1 MKKGKIGF
9 TLIELM
15 IVVAII
21 GILAMIALP
30 AYQDYIARAKV
41 TEALNRLGEF
51 KTSISEYAASS
62 NGMPTSAAVAGINT
76 GAFGAHVSG
85 ATMTTTGETTVASVT
100 LTAIN
105 PTVDGQTLSFSCTR
119 DTATSAVTCHCFT
132 ASTDMYRYV
141 PASCRN
147 TS

>member
-1 MKKGKIGF
+1 MNRLQRGF

-41 TEALNRLGEF
+41 TEGINRLGEF

-62 NGMPTSAAVAGINT
+62 NAMPASAEAAGINT
-76 GAFGAHVSG
+76 GAFGTHVS
-85 ATMTTTGETTVASVT
+85 AAALTTTGETTVASVT
-100 LTAIN
+100 LTGIN
-105 PTVDGQTLSFSCTR
+105 PAVDGQNLSFSCTR
-119 DTATSAVTCHCFT
+119 DTNTSTVTCHCFAAT
-132 ASTDMYRYV
+132 TDMYRYV
-141 PASCRN
+141 PASCRS